1 MKKNNTHLTWI
12 YIFRLE
18 AYDRNDNF
26 GNCENIEREY
36 EMKVPDYDKY
46 KDINKD
52 TQLTLVRPGAVAAY
66 LGKMGKSVD
75 DHVNSYMR
83 ASS

>member
-18 AYDRNDNF
+18 AYNRNDHF

-52 TQLTLVRPGAVAAY
+52 T
-66 LGKMGKSVD
+66 
-75 DHVNSYMR
+75 H
-83 ASS
+83 